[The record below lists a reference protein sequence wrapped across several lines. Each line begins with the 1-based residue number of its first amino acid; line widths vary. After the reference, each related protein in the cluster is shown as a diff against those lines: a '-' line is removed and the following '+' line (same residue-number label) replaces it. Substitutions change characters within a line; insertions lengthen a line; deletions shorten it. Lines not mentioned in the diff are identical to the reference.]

1 MFRCDFESYRG
12 CGLEQQQDDELDWE
26 LIQSERRVDNVPDV
40 DHTLGTRQGQSHR
53 IFKQIFMISI
63 ESTLVKAL
71 NFSFEEQLKKEEQ
84 KFSETLDIGMQ
95 EYQNLISHLCVR

>member
-1 MFRCDFESYRG
+1 MVFRCDFESYRR

-53 IFKQIFMISI
+53 MRRFSVSKLNRFTLRIVFM
-63 ESTLVKAL
+63 TYMG
-71 NFSFEEQLKKEEQ
+71 QL
-84 KFSETLDIGMQ
+84 
-95 EYQNLISHLCVR
+95 